1 MISKSIFIFSFLLMI
16 SFFFA
21 ITSCA
26 GPMESLFV
34 KKCSKCHGED
44 GSGKSASVDFIRQKF
59 SIERIRKSIEHGKGE
74 MTKLPEIKEPEL
86 TQLINYVAGLYKEN

>member
-1 MISKSIFIFSFLLMI
+1 MISKSIFTFSILLMI

-44 GSGKSASVDFIRQKF
+44 GGGKSGIDLIRQKF
-59 SIERIRKSIEHGKGE
+59 TVEKIRRSIEHGKGE
-74 MTKLPEIKEPEL
+74 MTKFPEIKEPEL